1 MSTTVDIAA
10 RRGTESVQVVVFQ
23 MGKELFAVSISDVW
37 EIVRM
42 QPITPVPGAPR
53 FVEGVV
59 NLRGQIIPVI
69 NLAKRLELEPK
80 PVTSATRIVVAQVGT
95 DTIGMIVD
103 AVQKVTHIATED
115 IEVPDGIAL
124 EGKNLTYVGGIAKVD
139 GGLITLI
146 DLEEVLSL

>member
-1 MSTTVDIAA
+1 MSATVDIGV

-42 QPITPVPGAPR
+42 QPITPVPGAPH

-80 PVTSATRIVVAQVGT
+80 PVTSATRIVVAQVGA

-103 AVQKVTHIATED
+103 AVQKVTHIPTED
-115 IEVPDGIAL
+115 IESPEGIAL
-124 EGKNLTYVGGIAKVD
+124 EGENLTYVGGIAKVD